1 MKTLLILIIIIVL
14 AYFLLNK
21 CNEQFTSQSNSKTN
35 IYMTNNEIYQ
45 TIGNFEYS
53 RIDLKTKKVK
63 HWYAKELV
71 NRILKNKKNK
81 KVLILGVALGGIII
95 NLLNENKNMEIT
107 AVDIEDTHF
116 NFVRKYSD
124 NKRLNL
130 IKDDANNYVM
140 NMKEKYDAIVVDIF
154 IEDKIPK
161 FVTDNNKFLK
171 KLQQNLNFG
180 GIFIIN
186 TMRISE
192 NILKNTLTKTFNTSN
207 ILVMNKN
214 LNYLGI
220 ALK

>member
-1 MKTLLILIIIIVL
+1 MKILLILIIIIIL
-14 AYFLLNK
+14 SYFLLNK
-21 CNEQFTSQSNSKTN
+21 CNEQFTSELNYENN

-45 TIGNFEYS
+45 KVGNFEYS
-53 RIDLKTKKVK
+53 RLDLKTKKVK

-95 NLLNENKNMEIT
+95 NLLNENKNMKIT

-116 NFVRKYSD
+116 NFVKKYSD
-124 NKRLNL
+124 NKRLKL

-154 IEDKIPK
+154 IEDKVPN
-161 FVTDNNKFLK
+161 FVTNNNKFLN
-171 KLQQNLNFG
+171 KLQQKLNFG

-192 NILKNTLTKTFNTSN
+192 NRLKNTLKKIFTSSN
-207 ILVMNKN
+207 VFVMNKN
-214 LNYLGI
+214 SNYLGI